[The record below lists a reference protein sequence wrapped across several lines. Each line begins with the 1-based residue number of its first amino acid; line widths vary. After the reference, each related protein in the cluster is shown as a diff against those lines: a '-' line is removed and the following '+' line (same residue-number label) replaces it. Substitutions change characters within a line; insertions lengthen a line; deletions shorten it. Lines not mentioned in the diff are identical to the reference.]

1 MESLPAQNETDFI
14 MPKHTTISKLY
25 FFHIEKFIKITH
37 LFKSLHIG
45 DILLEKQLRF
55 AISYVQGVT
64 ELAEEVHSVSMMQE
78 NNTSHLHSQ
87 NILC

>member
-1 MESLPAQNETDFI
+1 MPAQNGTDFI

-37 LFKSLHIG
+37 LFMSLHIVE
-45 DILLEKQLRF
+45 ILLEKQLKF
-55 AISYVQGVT
+55 AISCVQGVT
-64 ELAEEVHSVSMMQE
+64 ELAEEVHSVRMMQE
-78 NNTSHLHSQ
+78 NNTSHLHIQ